1 MVQNSIGVDRDS
13 QPIWSDRTVCGLIPT
28 VLDMSV
34 NLTGEQRSC
43 GGGGEPRHTAEKQC
57 SS

>member
-13 QPIWSDRTVCGLIPT
+13 QPIWSDRTVCGLVPT
-28 VLDMSV
+28 VLDRSV

-43 GGGGEPRHTAEKQC
+43 GGGGELRHNAEKQG
-57 SS
+57 SL